1 MYLDELG
8 VGRALTPAQAA
19 VRERWLRQLDAER
32 SAVLRSVRRYLLAM
46 ESAKA
51 RGSAAEL
58 GPGRDKAL
66 EWFQPLVEGIRK
78 EQELVRAQ
86 LGPWLHPLPSHIRH

>member
-32 SAVLRSVRRYLLAM
+32 SAVLRSVKRYLLAM

-86 LGPWLHPLPSHIRH
+86 LGP